1 MRGSKVNY
9 VMVGGFVIASLIG
22 LIIAIAL
29 LTGRTGAVDTYK
41 TIYENVAGIKFGTQ
55 VTYEGYPVGQIEAIR
70 PKMNDDGQMRFEVEM
85 SVIRGWKIPDD
96 SSAVISASGLLSAVV
111 IDIQAGRSKNFLKP
125 GSIIH
130 GKGGGNLFSAVSAIA
145 GEMGDLAQ
153 NHIKPLVENL
163 NRYID
168 GLGKSLEEGA
178 PDLVR
183 NILMIVADLAEKTP
197 RITTSIDQM
206 TDRFNKGSASVA
218 SPENVASLDHS
229 IKNVEVVSGNLAKLS
244 HELEATR
251 RRMDNLFATL
261 DSAAT
266 ETKGPVTE
274 SAKELKHSLSAVS
287 RYIDSI
293 TYNLEGTSRNMH
305 EFSRHIRQNPGLLL
319 GGTPPKDE
327 AAASPAPAPAKR

>member
-1 MRGSKVNY
+1 MINS
-9 VMVGGFVIASLIG
+9 
-22 LIIAIAL
+22 
-29 LTGRTGAVDTYK
+29 
-41 TIYENVAGIKFGTQ
+41 
-55 VTYEGYPVGQIEAIR
+55 
-70 PKMNDDGQMRFEVEM
+70 
-85 SVIRGWKIPDD
+85 
-96 SSAVISASGLLSAVV
+96 
-111 IDIQAGRSKNFLKP
+111 
-125 GSIIH
+125 
-130 GKGGGNLFSAVSAIA
+130 KGGGNLFSAVSAIA

-168 GLGKSLEEGA
+168 SLGKALDEGA

-206 TDRFNKGSASVA
+206 TDRINKGSAGVLNDS
-218 SPENVASLDHS
+218 NVASIDRS
-229 IKNVEVVSGNLAKLS
+229 IKNVESMSGNLSKLS

-251 RRMDNLFATL
+251 RRMDNLFTTL

-274 SAKELKHSLSAVS
+274 SVKELRQSLSSVS
-287 RYIDSI
+287 RHIDSI

-305 EFSRHIRQNPGLLL
+305 EFSRNIRQNPGLLL

-327 AAASPAPAPAKR
+327 ADSSPAPALAPTPARR